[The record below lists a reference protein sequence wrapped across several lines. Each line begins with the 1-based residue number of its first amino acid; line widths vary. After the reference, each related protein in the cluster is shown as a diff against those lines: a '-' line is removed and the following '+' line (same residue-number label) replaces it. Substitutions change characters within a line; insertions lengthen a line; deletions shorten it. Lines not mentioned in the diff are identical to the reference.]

1 MNKFIV
7 FILLLPLI
15 KSQQIEN
22 LDGEYNLNEMEDYSG
37 DEYSGEEITLPILPT
52 LSSVSPKKS
61 KGSKEKYILPSHKAK
76 LDLIK
81 KGKKSSQYISPKTK
95 SKGNSSSLEYKNSVF
110 TDNNKSREGIITA
123 SILGGVFLSST
134 IGFLV
139 IRRNR
144 KRNGMKL
151 INTTNSYKTYD
162 SI

>member
-37 DEYSGEEITLPILPT
+37 DEYSGEEITLPILPI
-52 LSSVSPKKS
+52 LPSLSPKNS
-61 KGSKEKYILPSHKAK
+61 KGRKGKYILPSHKAK
-76 LDLIK
+76 LDLIR
-81 KGKKSSQYISPKTK
+81 KGNKITPYILPKTK
-95 SKGNSSSLEYKNSVF
+95 SKGNSSTLEYKNSIF
-110 TDNNKSREGIITA
+110 KDNDKSREGIIVG
-123 SILGGVFLSST
+123 SILGGIFLTST
-134 IGFLV
+134 IGFLI
-139 IRRNR
+139 IRRNK

-151 INTTNSYKTYD
+151 INPTNSYKTYD